1 MVRTEIN
8 LRSINVYYKTDAMN
22 VLFDGKRR
30 KQKTSKKSYSY
41 KEWFN
46 EIKECV
52 EKFRELKKVKNEKV
66 IFQKF
71 IISKNEMEK
80 FEKEE
85 LKKRE
90 KS

>member
-1 MVRTEIN
+1 MVRTGIN
-8 LRSINVYYKTDAMN
+8 LRSINVNYKIDAIN
-22 VLFDGKRR
+22 ILFDGKRR

-41 KEWFN
+41 KGWFN

-52 EKFRELKKVKNEKV
+52 EKFQKLKKVKNEKV

-71 IISKNEMEK
+71 IISKNEMDK
-80 FEKEE
+80 FEKEK